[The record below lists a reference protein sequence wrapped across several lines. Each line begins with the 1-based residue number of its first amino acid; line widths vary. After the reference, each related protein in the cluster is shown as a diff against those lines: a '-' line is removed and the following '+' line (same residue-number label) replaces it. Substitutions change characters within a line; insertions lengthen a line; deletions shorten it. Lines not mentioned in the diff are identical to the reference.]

1 MELIDPTV
9 AGAEQNRSRAPA
21 LTDLQGLTIGLLS
34 NGKANADHL
43 IRKTAD
49 RLVERFG
56 GRRLDVV
63 YKTHPSEPAPGELL
77 TNLCHESDYLITAAG
92 D

>member
-9 AGAEQNRSRAPA
+9 EGAEQNRSRAPA
-21 LTDLQGLTIGLLS
+21 ISDLHGLTIGLLS

-43 IRKTAD
+43 IGKTAD
-49 RLVERFG
+49 LLVERFG
-56 GRRLDVV
+56 GRRLDVL
-63 YKTHPSEPAPGELL
+63 YKKHPSEPAPGELL
-77 TNLCHESDYLITAAG
+77 TNLCHECDYLITAAG